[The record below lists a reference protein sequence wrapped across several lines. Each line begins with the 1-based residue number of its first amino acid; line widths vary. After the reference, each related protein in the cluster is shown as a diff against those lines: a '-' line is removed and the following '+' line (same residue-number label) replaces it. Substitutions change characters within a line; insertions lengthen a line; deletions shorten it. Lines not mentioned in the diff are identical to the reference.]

1 MFLAYC
7 FLRDTHEEHL
17 SLEDADDEQSNFAVK
32 LKHLGKGKKQSRKRS
47 FK

>member
-32 LKHLGKGKKQSRKRS
+32 LKHLGKGKKTIEKA
-47 FK
+47 FF